1 MVLNEIKLNL
11 EISSAD
17 ENLMNTYIAISTL
30 ALVAAIY
37 VRYHF
42 YL

>member
-1 MVLNEIKLNL
+1 
-11 EISSAD
+11 
-17 ENLMNTYIAISTL
+17 LMNTYIAISTL

-37 VRYHF
+37 VRYRF

>member
-1 MVLNEIKLNL
+1 
-11 EISSAD
+11 
-17 ENLMNTYIAISTL
+17 LMNTYIAISTL